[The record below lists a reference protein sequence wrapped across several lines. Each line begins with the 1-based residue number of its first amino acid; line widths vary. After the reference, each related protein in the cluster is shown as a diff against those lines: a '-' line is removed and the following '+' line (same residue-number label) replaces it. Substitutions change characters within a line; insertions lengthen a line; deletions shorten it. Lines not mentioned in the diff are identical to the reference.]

1 MRCVISF
8 YFSAILTL
16 KSSAGLFYLSCF
28 NFFDSNFIFSERLSL
43 LSSFLIL
50 ILTHNPLPI
59 LICWSILLCGTN
71 LSTSVFPTVVKVL
84 WEQKFC
90 FDHIAIYPKI
100 TVSTQYT
107 QKMSFHPNV
116 LCAIYSTVWI
126 PSSHLG
132 YSNPPLPYN
141 SDTHSHLLKRN
152 LNIFAVSLEEDVI

>member
-1 MRCVISF
+1 MPVPTCKHLFLCCLLCEGMCNFIS
-8 YFSAILTL
+8 FSAILTL

-28 NFFDSNFIFSERLSL
+28 KFFDSNFIFSERLSL

-59 LICWSILLCGTN
+59 LIYWSILLCGTN

-107 QKMSFHPNV
+107 QKMSFHPNA

-132 YSNPPLPYN
+132 YSKPFPIIVIL
-141 SDTHSHLLKRN
+141 TL
-152 LNIFAVSLEEDVI
+152 IF